1 MNAHCHRDP
10 WSAARLSLGP
20 MEDTHSDKAALLTF
34 RLQADCFLR
43 ALSPSEII
51 LIKAFCLAVGIRA
64 RIGERVFP
72 HSLKTWFDV
81 GLTKAVSRI
90 WGQSG
95 HGICRVE
102 WFLVVLW
109 SLYGWGGVTSLTLKE
124 GQSAPSP
131 CSSLPDCVFAS
142 VPFLVNS
149 PKVDG

>member
-81 GLTKAVSRI
+81 GSTKAVSRI
-90 WGQSG
+90 
-95 HGICRVE
+95 
-102 WFLVVLW
+102 
-109 SLYGWGGVTSLTLKE
+109 
-124 GQSAPSP
+124 
-131 CSSLPDCVFAS
+131 
-142 VPFLVNS
+142 
-149 PKVDG
+149 